1 MKDNPFLEFWKES
14 QEDFYKKQADWMS
27 TWLNSDDPVTDD
39 FLNKSKKSW
48 AVCEEQ
54 YRSWMQTMENWLS
67 PGVAPAQD
75 QDDASLMLKF
85 MLDPSNF
92 SRFSFDQMNSF
103 FRKMI
108 DGPELADIGIIEKRF
123 LKSGQDWLALCNASE
138 AYQSVIAEAWK
149 RAFKLYADEFSDI
162 ASGDMPDTKVL
173 LDRWLEIADAEMV
186 NTLRSSDFLEAQ
198 RNFFKAGT
206 NYKLKQ
212 QEFMEL
218 WFESQ
223 SIPTRT
229 EIDEIHQTVHEM
241 KREIRML
248 RQQMQKSSSPTNSTQ
263 AKPVKARPVK
273 TTPAKRAPKSRPTPA
288 SSNKAKV
295 KPKAKSKQIEKKQA

>member
-14 QEDFYKKQADWMS
+14 QEEFYKNQSDWMA

-75 QDDASLMLKF
+75 QDDANQMLKF

-108 DGPELADIGIIEKRF
+108 DGPELADIGIIEKRV

-149 RAFKLYADEFSDI
+149 RAFKLYADEFSGL
-162 ASGDMPDTKVL
+162 ASGDMPDSKVL

-186 NTLRSSDFLEAQ
+186 NTLRSADFLDAQ

-229 EIDEIHQTVHEM
+229 EIDEVHQTVHQL
-241 KREIRML
+241 KREVRELSREIQAL
-248 RQQMQKSSSPTNSTQ
+248 KSSQKVST
-263 AKPVKARPVK
+263 KAPVK
-273 TTPAKRAPKSRPTPA
+273 TAAKKVARKPATKKQTSPAAKRQV
-288 SSNKAKV
+288 KAKV
-295 KPKAKSKQIEKKQA
+295 KKVEKKVEKK